1 MKHLKTEIII
11 NAPAEKV
18 WGILFD
24 TSAYPDWNPFIV
36 SVNKN
41 FKPGEKMN
49 IVLQQPDSKP
59 MTIKPVVLEVI
70 ENKKLRWL
78 GHLGFKG
85 LFDGHHI
92 FELEAQSVNKTR
104 FIHREEFS
112 GILVGLLW
120 KQLNTKTRKGF
131 ELMNQSLKALS
142 ERS

>member
-1 MKHLKTEIII
+1 MKQLKTDIII
-11 NAPAEKV
+11 NAPVEKV

-24 TSAYPDWNPFIV
+24 TDGYPDWNPFIV

-41 FKPGEKMN
+41 FRQGEKMR

-70 ENKKLRWL
+70 QHKKLSWL
-78 GHLGFKG
+78 GHLAFKG

-92 FELEAQSVNKTR
+92 FELKANGDNKTQ
-104 FIHREEFS
+104 FIQREEFS
-112 GILVGLLW
+112 GLLVGLLW
-120 KQLNTKTRKGF
+120 KQLNTRTRKGF
-131 ELMNQSLKALS
+131 ELMNQSLKELA